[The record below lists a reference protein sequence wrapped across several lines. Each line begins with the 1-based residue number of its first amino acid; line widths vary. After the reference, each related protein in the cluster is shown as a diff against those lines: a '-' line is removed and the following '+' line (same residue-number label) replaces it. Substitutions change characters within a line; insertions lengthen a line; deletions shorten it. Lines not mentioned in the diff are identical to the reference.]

1 MYLCGLFAR
10 EKYYV
15 NINFTNMKKIYSI
28 LLLAALCFGNMQ
40 AETLQVGTDAT
51 ALVGMPVVVK
61 FADKMYCTQTV
72 YPATDL
78 VNMKDMSITKL
89 TYQLKALNP
98 NGDYEKLQIRLLEV
112 DYTTLATSDASTS
125 FKSIEGATL
134 VYEGSLAA
142 GSSLNPEVTLTNAFE
157 YKGGNLLI
165 DVRKTV
171 AGGSYAPSS
180 SSGSKGRFKGTYT
193 PYYVSLYNYGDEL
206 PTTGTPA
213 TYYPNIT
220 FTYEEPASSG
230 CANITA
236 PVASEITATSAK
248 LTWEKAG
255 EVEDYQFECVR
266 KGVAPS
272 WTAAAQKVLTVTLDT
287 LKADTEYD
295 FYVRAYCGAGEGEQ
309 GNSKK
314 VSFQTEKSC
323 YAPTL
328 LSVVEAETTTTSAK
342 ITWHASGKGET
353 TYQYTYALYGQSA
366 DWTNAP
372 TTTEKEV
379 TLTGLTPKKSYQVW
393 VRSYCA
399 ADDQSEAITEYFST
413 KVDCSAAALP
423 YEDDFSSGI
432 DCWTLKDCNSNTGEY
447 GYYGEDVFRFYYTTT
462 PPQYLISPEFVA
474 SAKQIQVSFEYFAYS
489 HNYEESFKVG
499 YSTTDKELAS
509 FTWGE
514 ELKTTNDHQDNPDK
528 FSAIFPVG
536 VKYVA
541 IQHTSNYMYFLLIDN
556 FKAEEYEAPAC
567 AAPTALTVSE
577 VADKTAKATWTSE
590 AEKFALELKAEG
602 GEWTAVDAV
611 ITEPAFEL
619 TNLSEHTTY
628 KVRVKAICDTDFESE
643 WVESEAF
650 TTECSVKEYGYA
662 EIFAAELEACWDNS
676 EYHGNQWSIATD
688 DYEDYFLRYKSSDNA
703 YGFGELVTP
712 AIAIPSESEPV
723 VLFEWMNTGVT
734 GVTLN
739 IWNGETEAVLDADLD
754 TELNKVTGDADSRN
768 WKVMKA
774 NLTAYKGKTVAFKFH
789 ADGNTK
795 NKYVFL
801 DNFTVAQKPYSLLI
815 PDNVEAEATEDGAI
829 VTWTPA
835 WDEPAW
841 DLSYSVKDADSWTL
855 VEDLAATTY
864 TITGLA
870 EGEYE
875 VRVRAAFE
883 AAQSLWS
890 EAAIF
895 EVVKPTD
902 PTAIS
907 NTAVK
912 ATAIKRIVNGQL
924 IIERNGEQYNAQ
936 GVSVK

>member
-1 MYLCGLFAR
+1 
-10 EKYYV
+10 
-15 NINFTNMKKIYSI
+15 MKKIYSI

-40 AETLQVGTDAT
+40 ADELGPLYDGTNQYGSNIPLEGNSADYYQRVQVIY
-51 ALVGMPVVVK
+51 PK
-61 FADKMYCTQTV
+61 ADLAAMAGK
-72 YPATDL
+72 
-78 VNMKDMSITKL
+78 SITKM
-89 TYQLKALNP
+89 TFYVSSKASKVW
-98 NGDYEKLQIRLLEV
+98 GSHAVIRLVE
-112 DYTTLATSDASTS
+112 TSADSFTSTS
-125 FKSIEGATL
+125 FLEEGNDAVKGQWTVVYDGTGLDAT
-134 VYEGSLAA
+134 GSTMVVAF
-142 GSSLNPEVTLTNAFE
+142 STPFE
-157 YKGGNLLI
+157 YSGDNNLLFELQLPE
-165 DVRKTV
+165 KT
-171 AGGSYAPSS
+171 GSYAAAKFSAKGGYDYSYSIYKVSS
-180 SSGSKGRFKGTYT
+180 YGSF
-193 PYYVSLYNYGDEL
+193 SDL
-206 PTTGTPA
+206 TTGTRRPVRPK
-213 TYYPNIT
+213 TL
-220 FTYEEPASSG
+220 FTYEETAVSS
-230 CANITA
+230 CAA
-236 PVASEITATSAK
+236 VGVPVASDITATSAK
-248 LTWEKAG
+248 LAWEKAG

-287 LKADTEYD
+287 LKTDTEYD
-295 FYVRAYCGAGEGEQ
+295 FYVRAYCGDGEDGQ
-309 GNSKK
+309 GKAAK
-314 VSFQTEKSC
+314 VSFQTERTC
-323 YAPTL
+323 FVPTL
-328 LSVVEAETTTTSAK
+328 LGVVEAEITSTTAK
-342 ITWHASGKGET
+342 VTWHASGKGET
-353 TYQYTYALYGQSA
+353 TYQYTYALYGQDP

-372 TTTEKEV
+372 KTTEKEV
-379 TLTGLTPKKSYQVW
+379 TLSGLTPKTAYQVW

-399 ADDQSEAITEYFST
+399 DDDQSEAITESFAT
-413 KVDCSAAALP
+413 ACGAEALP
-423 YEDDFSSGI
+423 FEEDFSS
-432 DCWTLKDCNSNTGEY
+432 DTECWKVKTNSYSTGVES
-447 GYYGEDVFRFYYTTT
+447 GWFKFAWQTA
-462 PPQYLISPEFVA
+462 PPYQYLITPELQA
-474 SAKQIQVSFEYFAYS
+474 SANKVIVEFDYKAHSTTYPET
-489 HNYEESFKVG
+489 FKVG
-499 YSTTDKELAS
+499 YSTTTNDETSA
-509 FTWGE
+509 FTWSD
-514 ELKTTNDHQDNPDK
+514 ELTMDKTTVETYKDTLP
-528 FSAIFPVG
+528 AG
-536 VKYVA
+536 VKYIA
-541 IQHTSNYMYFLLIDN
+541 IECTSNNQYYLYIDN
-556 FKAEEYEAPAC
+556 FK
-567 AAPTALTVSE
+567 VSE
-577 VADKTAKATWTSE
+577 LPTCANPTELKVDEITDNSAKATWASE
-590 AEKFALELKAEG
+590 ASKFALELKEG
-602 GEWTAVDAV
+602 EGEWTAVNAD
-611 ITEPAFEL
+611 ITTPSYDL
-619 TNLSEHTTY
+619 TNLKEHTTY
-628 KVRVKAICDTDFESE
+628 AVRVKAICDTDFESE
-643 WVESEAF
+643 WIESEAF

-676 EYHGNQWSIATD
+676 EYHGNQWSPATD
-688 DYEDYFLRYKSSDNA
+688 DEQNYFLRYKSSDNA

-734 GVTLN
+734 GVTLK

-855 VEDLAATTY
+855 VENLAATTY

>member
-1 MYLCGLFAR
+1 
-10 EKYYV
+10 
-15 NINFTNMKKIYSI
+15 MKKIYSI
-28 LLLAALCFGNMQ
+28 LLLAALCFCGNMQ
-40 AETLQVGTDAT
+40 AETLGPLYAGTSSNANVPLDGGDADRYQRCQIIY
-51 ALVGMPVVVK
+51 PK
-61 FADKMYCTQTV
+61 ADLANLAGK
-72 YPATDL
+72 
-78 VNMKDMSITKL
+78 SITKMTFYL
-89 TYQLKALNP
+89 YSKA
-98 NGDYEKLQIRLLEV
+98 
-112 DYTTLATSDASTS
+112 AAAW
-125 FKSIEGATL
+125 GATFKI
-134 VYEGSLAA
+134 SLAEVSESA
-142 GSSLNPEVTLTNAFE
+142 FPSTDYIDATFTTVFTGVLNGTAETMEIVFDNAFE
-157 YKGGNLLI
+157 YSGDNNLLF
-165 DVRKTV
+165 DLQLTGVGAYKS
-171 AGGSYAPSS
+171 AKF
-180 SSGSKGRFKGTYT
+180 SGKGQDTYT
-193 PYYVSLYNYGDEL
+193 SIYKYNASSMPTSGTRASFL
-206 PTTGTPA
+206 PKTL
-213 TYYPNIT
+213 
-220 FTYEEPASSG
+220 FTYEAGAAPTCEKPAG
-230 CANITA
+230 LK
-236 PVASEITATSAK
+236 EIEVGAKTATLAWDKVADASWQYICLPAADEVNWANAATTTDTFAVVNG
-248 LTWEKAG
+248 LTPETNYK
-255 EVEDYQFECVR
+255 
-266 KGVAPS
+266 
-272 WTAAAQKVLTVTLDT
+272 
-287 LKADTEYD
+287 
-295 FYVRAYCGAGEGEQ
+295 FYVRRYCSAEDQ
-309 GNSKK
+309 SKE
-314 VSFQTEKSC
+314 VSVAFQTEKSC
-323 YAPTL
+323 FAPTGL
-328 LSVVEAETTTTSAK
+328 TVNEDNITTTTATV
-342 ITWHASGKGET
+342 TWEASGKGET
-353 TYQYTYALYGQSA
+353 TYQYTYEIWSDEVP
-366 DWTNAP
+366 DWTNAS
-372 TTTEKEV
+372 TTTETSV
-379 TLTGLTPKKSYQVW
+379 TLTGLTDKSMYQIW
-393 VRSYCA
+393 VRSFCA
-399 ADDQSEAITEYFST
+399 DDDQSAAVTEYFAT
-413 KVDCSAAALP
+413 KVDCSATITLP
-423 YEDDFSSGI
+423 YENSFGNGI
-432 DCWTLKDCNSNTGEY
+432 DCWTMVNCASATGIY
-447 GYYGEDVFRFYYTTT
+447 TNYYGDESSFRFVYTTNI
-462 PPQYLISPEFVA
+462 PQYLITPEFAV
-474 SAKQIQVSFEYFAYS
+474 SAKQMQVGFDYYAYS
-489 HNYEESFKVG
+489 SSYEESFKVG
-499 YSTTDKELAS
+499 YSTTDNDVAS

-514 ELKTTNDHQDNPDK
+514 EFKTKNTNASAPDK
-528 FSAIFPVG
+528 FSAIFPEG
-536 VKYVA
+536 VKFIA
-541 IQHTSNYMYFLLIDN
+541 IQCTSDYKYYLFIDN
-556 FKAEEYEAPAC
+556 LKVEEYEAPSC

-577 VADKTAKATWTSE
+577 VTDKTAKAAWTSE
-590 AEKFALELKAEG
+590 AEKFALQLKAGE

-611 ITEPAFEL
+611 ITTPSYEL

-628 KVRVKAICDTDFESE
+628 QVRVKAICSETLESE
-643 WVESEAF
+643 WLESEAF
-650 TTECSVKEYGYA
+650 TTSCSVKAFGY
-662 EIFAAELEACWDNS
+662 EETFAAELEACWDNS

-734 GVTLN
+734 GVTLK

-855 VEDLAATTY
+855 VENLAATTY